1 MPDSQEDEP
10 WINRLDKKFLAK
22 LTQIIEQNIDKEDL
36 SVDELGQKIGI
47 SRVHLYRKIKKL
59 TDLSVSEF
67 VTLVKL
73 KKSLELLRN
82 SGKTIAE
89 IAYEVGFSSPSYYT
103 RCFREQFKMSPTE
116 YMQNKKG
123 S

>member
-1 MPDSQEDEP
+1 
-10 WINRLDKKFLAK
+10 LAK
-22 LTQIIEQNIDKEDL
+22 LIQIVEQHIDKEDL
-36 SVDELGQKIGI
+36 SVEELGEKIGI

-59 TDLSVSEF
+59 TDMSVSEF
-67 VTLVKL
+67 VIVVKL

-89 IAYEVGFSSPSYYT
+89 IAYEVGFSSQSYYT

-123 S
+123 EQ

>member
-1 MPDSQEDEP
+1 M
-10 WINRLDKKFLAK
+10 AK
-22 LTQIIEQNIDKEDL
+22 LIQIVEQHIDKEDL
-36 SVDELGQKIGI
+36 SVEELGEKIGI

-59 TDLSVSEF
+59 TDMSVSEF
-67 VTLVKL
+67 VIVVKL

-89 IAYEVGFSSPSYYT
+89 IAYEVGFSSQSYYT

-123 S
+123 EQ